1 MVDMIFKMDKMNIIF
16 MMVLMDKMVMMD
28 MGDRGQE
35 ACTLLM
41 SQRILV
47 II

>member
-1 MVDMIFKMDKMNIIF
+1 MMDMIFKMDKMNIIF
-16 MMVLMDKMVMMD
+16 VMVMMDKMVMMD
-28 MGDRGQE
+28 LRDRGQE
-35 ACTLLM
+35 ASTFVM